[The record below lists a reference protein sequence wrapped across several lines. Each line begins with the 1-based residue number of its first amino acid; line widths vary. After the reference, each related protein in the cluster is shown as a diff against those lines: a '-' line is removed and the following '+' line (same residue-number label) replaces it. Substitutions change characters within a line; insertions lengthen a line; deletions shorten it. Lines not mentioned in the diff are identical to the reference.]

1 MKIRIAPNHDW
12 LTERM
17 PIRDLR
23 VARLGCKL
31 ITIHR
36 FVIHE
41 FAICDWRFAIC
52 DLARKHGQSEAIRS
66 RKREVRLTEREE
78 ARFTIGV

>member
-41 FAICDWRFAIC
+41 FAICD
-52 DLARKHGQSEAIRS
+52 LARKHGQSEAIRS